1 MNSNKTLAFATLG
14 LLAGCAGSSS
24 LSGPDAPDQPALD
37 PATPSS
43 QLVSMSEFADNL
55 KLLEQLRI
63 VDIGDLVHNYPEGA
77 MNCYGPCPG
86 FEGEIAAE
94 DARQA
99 SRLAELVEIATDA
112 ATQLTI
118 EDGSFNLEVID
129 QNLAALD
136 GLDIVQVFGL
146 IEEVPQNNPYCYNLP
161 CPSDIAEADAINRQR
176 ASALAKI
183 IEESTD
189 L

>member
-14 LLAGCAGSSS
+14 LLAGCSGSAS
-24 LSGPDAPDQPALD
+24 LSGPDTPAQPTLD
-37 PATPSS
+37 PSNPSS
-43 QLVSMSEFADNL
+43 QLVSQSEFADNL

-63 VDIGDLVHNYPEGA
+63 VDVGDLVHNYPEGA

-94 DARQA
+94 NTRQA
-99 SRLAELVEIATDA
+99 ERLAELVEIATDA
-112 ATQLTI
+112 ATQVTI
-118 EDGSFNLEVID
+118 EDGSFNVEVID

-176 ASALAKI
+176 ASVLAKI
-183 IEESTD
+183 VEESTD

>member
-1 MNSNKTLAFATLG
+1 MV
-14 LLAGCAGSSS
+14 
-24 LSGPDAPDQPALD
+24 DD
-37 PATPSS
+37 
-43 QLVSMSEFADNL
+43 L
-55 KLLEQLRI
+55 KRLEQLRI

-86 FEGEIAAE
+86 FEDEIAAE

-99 SRLAELVEIATDA
+99 ARLAELVEIATDA

-161 CPSDIAEADAINRQR
+161 CPSDIEAADEINRQR
-176 ASALAKI
+176 AAALANI
-183 IEESTD
+183 VEESTD